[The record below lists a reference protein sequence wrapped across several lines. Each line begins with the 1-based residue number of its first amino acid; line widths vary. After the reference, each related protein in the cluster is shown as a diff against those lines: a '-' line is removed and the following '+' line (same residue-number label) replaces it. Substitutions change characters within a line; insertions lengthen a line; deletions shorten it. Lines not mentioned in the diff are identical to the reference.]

1 MVEAQKVSMSQLH
14 NIEVQFIVLM
24 FTQLCNSSCFQSQ
37 ASLSVCV
44 TNLFV
49 VDVSLISSAF
59 NTTAHVLVFTLVT
72 GAVYV
77 IAQ

>member
-1 MVEAQKVSMSQLH
+1 MSQLH
-14 NIEVQFIVLM
+14 NIDVQFIVLM